1 MRIEKL
7 DEDKLKIMFNSE
19 ELEENNITVHS
30 FLSGSNEAQKLF
42 LAILDIADEEFG
54 FDIKN
59 CNISSETISFGNK
72 DFVIFIT
79 KKGLQKATSY
89 EKNGNFSQYNLLDF
103 IDYNHTENNSL
114 LSFLPPLKC
123 ENDIEKIIYKFETL
137 EELFKFCKYVNNT
150 LKIDDLSNSL
160 YKYNDSFF
168 IVIDIKKLAT
178 SQKQLFI
185 YILSEY
191 KDYICLSP
199 LAFTKLME
207 YSSLILENKA
217 IQSL

>member
-7 DEDKLKIMFNSE
+7 NDDKLKIMFNSE

-79 KKGLQKATSY
+79 KKNLQKPITSQSAS
-89 EKNGNFSQYNLLDF
+89 KISSYNLLDF
-103 IDYNHTENNSL
+103 IDYNHTKSGNF
-114 LSFLPPLKC
+114 LSFLPPLNS
-123 ENDIEKIIYKFETL
+123 EDDIEKIIYKFETI
-137 EELFKFCKYVNNT
+137 EEVFQFCKYANFELTVNN
-150 LKIDDLSNSL
+150 LNNSL
-160 YKYNDSFF
+160 YKYNNSFF
-168 IVIDIKKLAT
+168 IIIDIKKLSAT
-178 SQKQLFI
+178 KKQLVI
-185 YILSEY
+185 SVLSEY
-191 KDYICLSP
+191 KDYIYLSP
-199 LAFTKLME
+199 LAYAKLIE
-207 YSSLILENKA
+207 HSNLILENKA